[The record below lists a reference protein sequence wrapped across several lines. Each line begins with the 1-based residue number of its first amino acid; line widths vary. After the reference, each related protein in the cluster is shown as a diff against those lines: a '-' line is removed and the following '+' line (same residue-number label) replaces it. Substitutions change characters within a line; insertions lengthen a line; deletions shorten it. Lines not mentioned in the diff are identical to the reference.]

1 MRQGSLAWFARH
13 ELRLAWRDAAAML
26 RGGRRGRGAAALVAL
41 AVFVAVLHGVA
52 YVSLG
57 PAVAGLAHPDK
68 GVFLL
73 LTGSALLTWMLILSQ
88 AVESVTRA
96 FYARADLDLVLS
108 SPAPAPLLFSVRLAA
123 NALAA
128 VAMAVLLVGPAID
141 VLASLGGPRFLLG
154 YGVLVA
160 MALSATAAA
169 AALVTLLFRL
179 CGPART
185 RLAAQVVAAVLGAGF
200 VVAIQVGAI
209 LSYGTLSRS
218 LMLRSPA
225 WIAAAPGLD
234 SPVWWPARAA
244 LGEALPLAAI
254 LAASL
259 ALLVAAV
266 AGTATALA
274 AGAMRSGDADARRA
288 PAAASRATFR
298 RRSPAQVLRGKEL
311 ILLRRDPWLVS
322 QSLMQVLYLVP
333 PAFLLWRDYGAAG
346 DGLVVL
352 VPILVM
358 AAGQLAGGFAWLA
371 VSGEDAPDLIATA
384 PVPPRAILRAKV
396 EAVALAV
403 CVPVLPIV
411 LALAFAKPFIAVVT
425 LAGAAAATAGA
436 GTVQYIFRKQAK
448 RSNFRR
454 RQTSSRFA
462 TFAEAFLSV
471 SLAGAAALAA
481 AHAWLFAIAP
491 IVIAGVILLA
501 VGLAGT
507 GRETSASPLDRHL
520 STR

>member
-1 MRQGSLAWFARH
+1 MRPGSLAWFARH

-41 AVFVAVLHGVA
+41 AVFVTVLHGVA
-52 YVSLG
+52 YASLG
-57 PAVAGLAHPDK
+57 PAVASLAHPDK

-73 LTGSALLTWMLILSQ
+73 LTGSALLAWMLVLSQ

-108 SPAPAPLLFSVRLAA
+108 SPAPAPRLFSVRLAV
-123 NALAA
+123 NAVTA
-128 VAMAVLLVGPAID
+128 VAMALVLVGPAID
-141 VLASLGGPRFLLG
+141 VLAFLGGPRFLMG

-160 MALSATAAA
+160 MALSGTAVAA
-169 AALVTLLFRL
+169 VLVTLLFRL

-185 RLAAQVVAAVLGAGF
+185 RLAAQIVAAVLGAGF

-218 LMLRSPA
+218 LLLRSPA
-225 WIAAAPGLD
+225 WIAAAPDLD
-234 SPVWWPARAA
+234 SPAWWPARAA
-244 LGEALPLAAI
+244 LGEGLPLAAI

-259 ALLVAAV
+259 ALVVAAI
-266 AGTATALA
+266 AATATALA
-274 AGAMRSGDADARRA
+274 AAATRSSEADVRRA
-288 PAAASRATFR
+288 PAATGRATFR
-298 RRSPAQVLRGKEL
+298 RRSAAQALRMKEL
-311 ILLRRDPWLVS
+311 TLLRRDPWLVS

-333 PAFLLWRDYGAAG
+333 PAFLLWRDYGSAG
-346 DGLVVL
+346 DGLLVL

-358 AAGQLAGGFAWLA
+358 AAGQLAGGLAWLA
-371 VSGEDAPDLIATA
+371 ISGEDAPDLVATA
-384 PVPPRAILRAKV
+384 PVPAAAVLRAKI

-403 CVPVLPIV
+403 ALPVVPIV
-411 LALAFAKPFIAVVT
+411 LALALAKPYVALVT
-425 LAGAAAATAGA
+425 LVGAAAATAGA
-436 GTVQYIFRKQAK
+436 GAVQYVFRKQAK

-462 TFAEAFLSV
+462 TFAEAFLSI

-481 AHAWLFAIAP
+481 AQAWAYAAAPAAVALLILMAVRFAVPA
-491 IVIAGVILLA
+491 
-501 VGLAGT
+501 
-507 GRETSASPLDRHL
+507 RETAA
-520 STR
+520 

>member
-1 MRQGSLAWFARH
+1 MRQGSLLWFARH

-52 YVSLG
+52 YASLG

-68 GVFLL
+68 GVLLL
-73 LTGSALLTWMLILSQ
+73 LTGSALLAWMLILSQ

-108 SPAPAPLLFSVRLAA
+108 SPAPARRLFSVRLAA
-123 NALAA
+123 NALVA
-128 VAMAVLLVGPAID
+128 VAMAVILVGPAVD
-141 VLASLGGPRFLLG
+141 VLAWLGGPRFLMG

-160 MALSATAAA
+160 MALSATAVAA
-169 AALVTLLFRL
+169 GLVTLMFRL

-185 RLAAQVVAAVLGAGF
+185 RLAAQIVAAVLGAGF

-218 LMLRSPA
+218 LLLRSPR

-244 LGEALPLAAI
+244 LGAGLPLAAI
-254 LAASL
+254 LATSL
-259 ALLVAAV
+259 VLVVAAI

-274 AGAMRSGDADARRA
+274 AGATRSCEADARRG
-288 PAAASRATFR
+288 PARATRTSFR
-298 RRSPAQVLRGKEL
+298 RRSAAGALRMKEL
-311 ILLRRDPWLVS
+311 TLLRRDPWLVS

-333 PAFLLWRDYGAAG
+333 PAFLLWRDYGSDG

-358 AAGQLAGGFAWLA
+358 AAGQLAGGLAWLA
-371 VSGEDAPDLIATA
+371 ISGEDAPDLVATA
-384 PVPPRAILRAKV
+384 PVPARAVLRAKV

-403 CVPVLPIV
+403 ALPVVPIV
-411 LALAFAKPFIAVVT
+411 LALAFARPFVAAVT
-425 LAGAAAATAGA
+425 LGGAACATAGA
-436 GTVQYIFRKQAK
+436 GAVQYVFRKQAK

-462 TFAEAFLSV
+462 TFAEAFLSIAF
-471 SLAGAAALAA
+471 AGASALAA
-481 AHAWLFAIAP
+481 AHAWAFAAGPVAIA
-491 IVIAGVILLA
+491 ALILLA
-501 VGLAGT
+501 LRFAGPT
-507 GRETSASPLDRHL
+507 REATA
-520 STR
+520 